1 MVCETHP
8 TNTTFEDLKAEAL
21 SHLTSSKNQTLAPNR
36 ILIID
41 PQNEEKWESIPILK
55 HLHLDFVNSVHYVLR
70 AGIHQNYSL
79 FGLSEELPGISRKDS
94 EKLIKARSNSY
105 VLFFELSELINM
117 PKEHFDFLINQL
129 DSENRIQY
137 AISQIEKK
145 RRHLNLSN
153 PFGPQL
159 NQRDNLICKE
169 ETLQE
174 FLRSH
179 VQPREPKPEKILE
192 EAIKFIR
199 PE

>member
-1 MVCETHP
+1 MVCEPHP
-8 TNTTFEDLKAEAL
+8 DNTTFEDLKAEAL

-41 PQNEEKWESIPILK
+41 PQNKGKWESISILK
-55 HLHLDFVNSVHYVLR
+55 QLHLDFVKSIHYVLR
-70 AGIHQNYSL
+70 SGIHQNYSL
-79 FGLSEELPGISRKDS
+79 FGLSDELPGVTRKDS
-94 EKLIKARSNSY
+94 EKLIKARSKSS
-105 VLFFELSELINM
+105 VLFFELSEVINM
-117 PKEHFDFLINQL
+117 QKEQFDFLMNQL

-145 RRHLNLSN
+145 RRHSNLSN
-153 PFGPQL
+153 PYGPQL
-159 NQRDNLICKE
+159 YQRDNLICRE
-169 ETLQE
+169 GTLQE

-192 EAIKFIR
+192 EAVKIIR